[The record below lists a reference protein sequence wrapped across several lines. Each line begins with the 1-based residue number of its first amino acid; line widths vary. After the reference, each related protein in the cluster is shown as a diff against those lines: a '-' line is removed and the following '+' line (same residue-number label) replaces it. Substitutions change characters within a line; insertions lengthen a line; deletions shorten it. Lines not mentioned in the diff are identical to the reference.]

1 VSNKDIPASIYCV
14 RDLTPTFRRVLKVL
28 DAFVTPDNQGY
39 YGFHR
44 GFNAYYEVI
53 DYTKMLRDAR
63 NRNRIFFEKLNFVD
77 NH

>member
-14 RDLTPTFRRVLKVL
+14 CDLTPTFRRVLKVL

-53 DYTKMLRDAR
+53 DYSKDAAGREEPEPHLLRKAQLR
-63 NRNRIFFEKLNFVD
+63 G
-77 NH
+77 

>member
-44 GFNAYYEVI
+44 GYGTYYEVT
-53 DYTKMLRDAR
+53 DYGKMLRDAKK
-63 NRNRIFFEKLNFVD
+63 RNRIFFEKL
-77 NH
+77 HIPTTR